1 MQQQKKKFAILI
13 ATKNRITN
21 LTSTLKNIEH
31 LLNRDEVEC
40 IVFDDGSTDGTS
52 EFIKENYPKISILRN
67 EISKGLIFSRNLLLA
82 TTTAQYAI
90 SLDDDAHF
98 LTENP
103 LDAIQN
109 YFQYNPNCGVIAFRI
124 FWGVTEPA
132 ITCTD
137 QMPCRVKGYI
147 GCGHV
152 WKIDAWRKIPNY
164 PEWFVFYGEEDFAG
178 YHSFKKNIEIHYLPS
193 ILVHHRVD
201 VKSRKKASDYQLRS
215 RRSLRSGW
223 YLYVMFYPLK
233 TIPRLFFY
241 SLWIQIRNKVFK
253 GDIMAS
259 IAIVQ
264 ALGDVI
270 IHIPKL
276 LKNADRL
283 QYNELKAYRKL
294 PDTKIYWSPEK

>member
-1 MQQQKKKFAILI
+1 MQDSSFSILI
-13 ATKNRITN
+13 TTKNRLLDLKYTLLKIQN
-21 LTSTLKNIEH
+21 LLDRSDL
-31 LLNRDEVEC
+31 EC
-40 IVFDDGSTDGTS
+40 IICDDGSTDGTTA
-52 EFIKENYPKISILRN
+52 FIKENYPKISILRN

-82 TTTAQYAI
+82 ATTAQYAI

-109 YFQYNPNCGVIAFRI
+109 YFQNNPNCGVLGFRI

-132 ITCTD
+132 ITCTN
-137 QMPCRVKGYI
+137 QMPCRVKGYV

-152 WKIDAWRKIPNY
+152 WKMDGWRKIPNY

-178 YHSFKKNIEIHYLPS
+178 YHSFKKNIEIHYFPS
-193 ILVHHRVD
+193 VLVHHRVD
-201 VKSRKKASDYQLRS
+201 VKSRKKASDYRLRL

-241 SLWIQIRNKVFK
+241 SLWIQIRNKVMK
-253 GDIMAS
+253 GDIMATL
-259 IAIVQ
+259 AIVQ

-276 LKNADRL
+276 LKNSNRM
-283 QYNELKAYRKL
+283 QYDELKAYRKL
-294 PDTKIYWSPEK
+294 ADTKIYWSPEK

>member
-1 MQQQKKKFAILI
+1 MQQQEKKFAILI
-13 ATKNRITN
+13 ATKNRIKN

-40 IVFDDGSTDGTS
+40 SVFDDGSTDGTTV
-52 EFIKENYPKISILRN
+52 FIKENYPKIRFLRN

-109 YFQYNPNCGVIAFRI
+109 YFQNNPNCGVLGFRI

-132 ITCTD
+132 ITCTN
-137 QMPCRVKGYI
+137 QMPSRVKGYV

-152 WKIDAWRKIPNY
+152 WKMDAWRKIPNY

-178 YHSFKKNIEIHYLPS
+178 YHSFKKKIEIHYLPS
-193 ILVHHRVD
+193 VLVHHRVD
-201 VKSRKKASDYQLRS
+201 VKSRKKASDYQLRL

-241 SLWIQIRNKVFK
+241 SLWIQIRNKVMK
-253 GDIMAS
+253 GDIMATL
-259 IAIVQ
+259 AIVQ

-276 LKNADRL
+276 LKSSNRM
-283 QYNELKAYRKL
+283 QYDELKAYRKL
-294 PDTKIYWSPEK
+294 ADTKIYWSPEK